1 MSLTHLQGYIHR
13 IQLDNQIRNTTFP
26 VVLHSNLQK
35 SVINY
40 AGNRKL
46 KHCIEFACLKQSKLN
61 YDVYKGVC
69 VIVREFDLNLQEGFL
84 LSLIDL
90 IPKKPDTKYSIAA
103 KLRKDVSNVHL
114 LPSNKNN
121 NNVKRK
127 NVIEH
132 MYISPILVRLIL
144 LADTERPNIYN
155 IGDIADYKNVVR
167 FIFEYSEKGGSEKHA
182 DFRLPCYQRNFVT
195 IDSDELLLDLS
206 RSYVAQTM
214 QQFHVLIRST
224 TVLGNQCG
232 YNFKS
237 PGDYFY
243 ESNTLILCGDEIAEK
258 LSYEVAC
265 QMGYA
270 TLDTAQTSTFNFD
283 TEPHMVQPKVKEPCF
298 QNKDVPPLNLSIR
311 TSFSM
316 EIELETCSLVTAFV
330 SSVHQEELKYFFKTL
345 GKKTSIFF
353 NTETSSSRT
362 YSKVIPDIIKRA
374 QEIGHKFISRIRLP
388 RYINPYKGVEIFSV
402 HKSKGMHLLSMINK
416 NPGIETD
423 TYWAHTTLSNDG
435 KHIALVS
442 LQRLY
447 FVEKGCTWGSLNVK
461 WTLETHRLLSPPT
474 VVNNKLILN
483 VNKNEDTSSPM
494 VDWYLES
501 DATDVLEWL
510 CQKINIAMI
519 LNMENSICS
528 KQVV

>member
-1 MSLTHLQGYIHR
+1 
-13 IQLDNQIRNTTFP
+13 
-26 VVLHSNLQK
+26 
-35 SVINY
+35 
-40 AGNRKL
+40 
-46 KHCIEFACLKQSKLN
+46 
-61 YDVYKGVC
+61 
-69 VIVREFDLNLQEGFL
+69 
-84 LSLIDL
+84 
-90 IPKKPDTKYSIAA
+90 
-103 KLRKDVSNVHL
+103 
-114 LPSNKNN
+114 
-121 NNVKRK
+121 
-127 NVIEH
+127 
-132 MYISPILVRLIL
+132 MYISPILIRLIL

-155 IGDIADYKNVVR
+155 ISDIADYKNIVR

-182 DFRLPCYQRNFVT
+182 EFRLPYYERNFIAINT
-195 IDSDELLLDLS
+195 KEILFDLS

-232 YNFKS
+232 YNFRS
-237 PGDYFY
+237 PGDNFY

-265 QMGYA
+265 QLGYA
-270 TLDTAQTSTFNFD
+270 TPDTTQISVFNFNI
-283 TEPHMVQPKVKEPCF
+283 EPRIVKMKESCI

-311 TSFSM
+311 TSFAT
-316 EIELETCSLVTAFV
+316 EIELETCSLVTAFI
-330 SSVHQEELKYFFKTL
+330 SSIHQEELKYFFKTL

-353 NTETSSSRT
+353 NTESSSLKA
-362 YSKVIPDIIKRA
+362 YSKVIADIIKRA

-388 RYINPYKGVEIFSV
+388 RYINPYKGVEIFSM
-402 HKSKGMHLLSMINK
+402 HKAKGMHLLSVINK

-423 TYWAHTTLSNDG
+423 TYWAHTILSNDG

-447 FVEKGCTWGSLNVK
+447 FIEKGCTWGSLNVK
-461 WTLETHRLLSPPT
+461 WTLETHQLLSPPT
-474 VVNNKLILN
+474 IVNNKLILH
-483 VNKNEDTSSPM
+483 VNKNEGTLSPM

-501 DATDVLEWL
+501 EATDILEWL